1 MCAALFFEN
10 TQQNCNSPRP
20 PSGCVHPFISPFI
33 AESFVINSLAALLR
47 AAVLMLGDAHFG
59 PAPFRI
65 DARAL
70 EVIAASLR
78 MREVCGCVRV
88 CERGGG
94 MPSMRV

>member
-1 MCAALFFEN
+1 MFFDN
-10 TQQNCNSPRP
+10 NQRNCHSPRP
-20 PSGCVHPFISPFI
+20 PSDCVCPNV
-33 AESFVINSLAALLR
+33 ESFVSHSLADLLR

-78 MREVCGCVRV
+78 MREVCVSACVR
-88 CERGGG
+88 GGIYAF
-94 MPSMRV
+94 